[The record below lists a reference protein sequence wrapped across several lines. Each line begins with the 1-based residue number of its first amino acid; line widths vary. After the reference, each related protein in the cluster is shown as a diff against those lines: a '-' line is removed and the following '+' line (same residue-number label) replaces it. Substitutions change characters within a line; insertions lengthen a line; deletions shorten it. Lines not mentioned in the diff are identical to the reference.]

1 MTREIVTADIG
12 GTHARFAI
20 AQVDGHHV
28 EALTDQVVMK
38 SAEHASLQTAWE
50 AYADQIGRALPKDGA
65 IAVAGPVGGSL
76 LRLPNNPWIVRP
88 HAIPAKLGL
97 DRFSLIN
104 DFGAV
109 AHAVAHLN
117 GDHLVHCC
125 GPEISLPATGPISI
139 FGPGT
144 GLGTV
149 QLLRTKDDYHVIEA
163 EGGHIDFAPLDSI
176 EDKILQTLRKRHRR
190 VSVERIVSG
199 PGLVAIHAVLADLE
213 GRSAP
218 PMSDRELWQLALA
231 GKDSLAAAALDRFC
245 LSLGS
250 VTGDLALAQGAKA
263 VVIGGGVG
271 ARIADIL
278 PQSGFCERFV
288 AKGRFE
294 TVMQNIPVKLL
305 NHPQPGLFGAASAF
319 LQEHDL

>member
-1 MTREIVTADIG
+1 MTADIG

-28 EALTDQVVMK
+28 AQLTDQVVMK
-38 SAEHASLQTAWE
+38 SADHASLQTAWE
-50 AYADQIGRALPKDGA
+50 FYAEQIGRALPKDGA

-88 HAIPAKLGL
+88 EAIPAKLGL
-97 DRFSLIN
+97 DRYTLVN

-117 GDHLVHCC
+117 GDNLVHCC
-125 GPEISLPATGPISI
+125 GPDESLPVVGPISI

-149 QLLRTKDDYHVIEA
+149 QLLRTEDSYHVIEA
-163 EGGHIDFAPLDSI
+163 EGGHIDFAPRDSI
-176 EDKILQTLRKRHRR
+176 EDQILQMLRKRHRR

-199 PGLVAIHAVLADLE
+199 PGLVAIYEVLSKIE
-213 GRSAP
+213 GRSAAP
-218 PMSDRELWQLALA
+218 ISDRDLWALALE
-231 GKDSLAAAALDRFC
+231 GNDSLAAAALDRFC

-250 VTGDLALAQGAKA
+250 VAGDLALAQGAKA
-263 VVIGGGVG
+263 VVIGGGLG

-294 TVMQNIPVKLL
+294 NVMQNIPVKLL
-305 NHPQPGLFGAASAF
+305 SHPQPGLLGAASAF
-319 LQEHDL
+319 LKEHDL

>member
-1 MTREIVTADIG
+1 MTADIG

-28 EALTDQVVMK
+28 EQLTDQVVMN
-38 SAEHASLQTAWE
+38 SADHASLQTAWE
-50 AYADQIGRALPKDGA
+50 FYAEQIGRSLPKDGA

-88 HAIPAKLGL
+88 EAIPAKLGL
-97 DRFSLIN
+97 DRYTLVN

-117 GDHLVHCC
+117 GDNLLHCC
-125 GPEISLPATGPISI
+125 GPDESLPMVGPISI

-149 QLLRTKDDYHVIEA
+149 QLLRTKDSYHVIEA
-163 EGGHIDFAPLDSI
+163 EGGHIDFAPRDSI
-176 EDKILQTLRKRHRR
+176 EDQILQMLRKRHRR

-199 PGLVAIHAVLADLE
+199 PGLVAIYEVLSKIE
-213 GRSAP
+213 GRSAAP
-218 PMSDRELWQLALA
+218 ISDRDLWALALE
-231 GKDSLAAAALDRFC
+231 GNDSLAAAALDRFC

-250 VTGDLALAQGAKA
+250 VAGDLALAQGAKA
-263 VVIGGGVG
+263 VVIGGGLG

-294 TVMQNIPVKLL
+294 NVMQNIPVKLL
-305 NHPQPGLFGAASAF
+305 SHPQPGLFGAASAF
-319 LQEHDL
+319 LKEHGL